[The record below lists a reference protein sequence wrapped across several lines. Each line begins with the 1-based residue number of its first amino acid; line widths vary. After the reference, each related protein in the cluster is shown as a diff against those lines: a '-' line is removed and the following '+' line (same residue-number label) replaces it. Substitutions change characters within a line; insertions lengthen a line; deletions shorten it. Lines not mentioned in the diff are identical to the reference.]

1 MQEVSAAKLKSL
13 ILARQELA
21 IVDVREEGIYFDS
34 HLLWASNIPLSQLEL
49 EVDALLPR
57 RTVPIVVYDSGPA
70 GQELAARRAKK
81 RLEELGYSDVST
93 LIGGTA
99 GWKDAG
105 FELFSGLNVPS
116 KTFGEYL
123 LQQRKPPEIL
133 ANDLYDRLQRQ
144 DSMVVL
150 DSRPM
155 DEYHA
160 MSIPTAVDVPGAEL
174 VYRIFEIAPD
184 PKTDVVVNCAGRT
197 RSIVGAMSL
206 INAEISNRVMLLKDG
221 TMGWH
226 LAGLKLDHSQ
236 TRVAPTPS
244 PDSYEKASVA
254 AARVARRFDVKT
266 VDRETLEEWQ
276 RDESHTLYVFDV
288 RTPEEF
294 ENKHLP
300 GSHHVPGGQLVQTTD
315 EFVAVQNARI
325 VLVDDHRVR
334 AIMTASWL
342 LQMGHRHV
350 YVLEEPF
357 EGVDLETGKEQRTI
371 LGYEQ
376 CETLECGELK
386 AVMQSGEPMLLVDL
400 SSSRNFRIRH
410 IENAI
415 WCIRQRLESALT
427 LRQPI
432 GLLVLTSEDGVLAHL
447 AAADLAKSDGRQIVR
462 VLNGG
467 NQAWQS
473 AGYPMTDGMEPR
485 LTEVDDIWERPY
497 DNEIGQ
503 EQRMKNYLEW
513 EVQLMDQAI
522 RDGTVHFQC

>member
-1 MQEVSAAKLKSL
+1 M
-13 ILARQELA
+13 
-21 IVDVREEGIYFDS
+21 
-34 HLLWASNIPLSQLEL
+34 
-49 EVDALLPR
+49 
-57 RTVPIVVYDSGPA
+57 VPWV
-70 GQELAARRAKK
+70 
-81 RLEELGYSDVST
+81 
-93 LIGGTA
+93 GT
-99 GWKDAG
+99 
-105 FELFSGLNVPS
+105 SPV
-116 KTFGEYL
+116 
-123 LQQRKPPEIL
+123 
-133 ANDLYDRLQRQ
+133 
-144 DSMVVL
+144 
-150 DSRPM
+150 
-155 DEYHA
+155 
-160 MSIPTAVDVPGAEL
+160 
-174 VYRIFEIAPD
+174 
-184 PKTDVVVNCAGRT
+184 
-197 RSIVGAMSL
+197 
-206 INAEISNRVMLLKDG
+206 
-221 TMGWH
+221 
-226 LAGLKLDHSQ
+226 LKLDHSQ
-236 TRVAPTPS
+236 TSVAPTPS
-244 PDSYEKASVA
+244 PDSFQKASAA
-254 AARVARRFDVKT
+254 AARVAERFDVKT
-266 VDRETLEEWQ
+266 IDRETLEEWQ
-276 RDESHTLYVFDV
+276 RDESRTLYVFDV

-294 ENKHLP
+294 ENGHLP
-300 GSHHVPGGQLVQTTD
+300 GSRHVSGGQLVQTTD

-325 VLVDDHRVR
+325 VLVDDRRVR

-357 EGVDLETGKEQRTI
+357 EGVDLEAGKEQRTI

-376 CETLECGELK
+376 CETLECGELR

-447 AAADLAKSDGRQIVR
+447 AAADLIKLDDRQIVR

>member
-21 IVDVREEGIYFDS
+21 ILDVREEGIYFDS

-144 DSMVVL
+144 DNLVVL

-174 VYRIFEIAPD
+174 VYRVFEIAPD

-206 INAEISNRVMLLKDG
+206 INAEISNRVMLLKVG
-221 TMGWH
+221 TLGGH
-226 LAGLKLDHSQ
+226 LAGVKWAHSQ

-325 VLVDDHRVR
+325 VLVDDRRVR

-357 EGVDLETGKEQRTI
+357 EGVDL
-371 LGYEQ
+371 
-376 CETLECGELK
+376 
-386 AVMQSGEPMLLVDL
+386 ASG
-400 SSSRNFRIRH
+400 
-410 IENAI
+410 
-415 WCIRQRLESALT
+415 
-427 LRQPI
+427 
-432 GLLVLTSEDGVLAHL
+432 
-447 AAADLAKSDGRQIVR
+447 
-462 VLNGG
+462 
-467 NQAWQS
+467 
-473 AGYPMTDGMEPR
+473 
-485 LTEVDDIWERPY
+485 TE
-497 DNEIGQ
+497 
-503 EQRMKNYLEW
+503 
-513 EVQLMDQAI
+513 
-522 RDGTVHFQC
+522 